1 MRYLK
6 HIKIILSIS
15 LIAVCIGC
23 NDMDK
28 IHEQY
33 LGGEIIYSGKLD
45 TLLVRPG
52 MYRAQLEGYT
62 HLLGNS
68 NKVIIEFENRTEVFD
83 IDNNVSEIYSVI
95 IENLEEDFYEFDV
108 TTQDQEGN
116 VSVPQTVSGYAV
128 GDIFVEDQSPREIN
142 DFSFESDGNY
152 VNFFGNAESEF
163 VIFTTLDYDNENN
176 EVVRD
181 TLFFE
186 ENRKRLYQYK
196 PNGNIITTSVIQS
209 GLDGIDSISLNPLN
223 YTMPELPYS
232 MLNKNYFRLVGMPS
246 DNPGTYNNANP
257 NEYLFDNNS
266 DWSGD
271 DTYTY
276 NSGPNSLPHHFTVDL
291 GVNTDLRR
299 IDIHSIDPE
308 IESAHNPTLIQ
319 IWGRD
324 NLDFA
329 ETNSSS
335 EDDFI
340 NAGWVLLKE
349 QEVAGNETG
358 MSSVIIPNSSSQ
370 KRFIRIRTLSTVS
383 SEGVKYTELT
393 FYGENI
399 QPVDLD
405 KSEFDLVNLPSDNPG
420 TFYGAEPENYL
431 FDNNSFYSGDLYG
444 YHSGENAIPGFFTI
458 DLGVS
463 TYLAKVTMDFRPTWS
478 FSGNTPNEIE
488 IWMRP
493 DLENAE
499 TFPIFESSDNSVTS
513 SPVTT
518 DSLIN
523 AGWILI
529 HTQSIDGENSSSIE
543 FDVSSETLS
552 RFLRIRYTNTVGGSG
567 CQFIEMGFSGFG
579 IFPID

>member
-1 MRYLK
+1 
-6 HIKIILSIS
+6 
-15 LIAVCIGC
+15 
-23 NDMDK
+23 
-28 IHEQY
+28 
-33 LGGEIIYSGKLD
+33 
-45 TLLVRPG
+45 
-52 MYRAQLEGYT
+52 
-62 HLLGNS
+62 
-68 NKVIIEFENRTEVFD
+68 
-83 IDNNVSEIYSVI
+83 
-95 IENLEEDFYEFDV
+95 
-108 TTQDQEGN
+108 
-116 VSVPQTVSGYAV
+116 
-128 GDIFVEDQSPREIN
+128 
-142 DFSFESDGNY
+142 
-152 VNFFGNAESEF
+152 
-163 VIFTTLDYDNENN
+163 
-176 EVVRD
+176 
-181 TLFFE
+181 
-186 ENRKRLYQYK
+186 
-196 PNGNIITTSVIQS
+196 
-209 GLDGIDSISLNPLN
+209 
-223 YTMPELPYS
+223 MPELPYS

-257 NEYLFDNNS
+257 NEYLFDNS
-266 DWSGD
+266 IDWSGD

-276 NSGPNSLPHHFTVDL
+276 NSGPNSLPHHFTIDL

-299 IDIHSIDPE
+299 IDINSIDPE
-308 IESAHNPTLIQ
+308 IESAYNPTLIQ

-335 EDDFI
+335 ENDFI

-358 MSSVIIPNSSSQ
+358 ISSIIIPNSSSQ
-370 KRFIRIRTLSTVS
+370 KRFIRLRTLSTVGN
-383 SEGVKYTELT
+383 EGVKYTELT

-399 QPVDLD
+399 QPVNLD

-444 YHSGENAIPGFFTI
+444 YHSGENSIPGFFTI

-463 TYLAKVTMDFRPTWS
+463 TYLAKVNMDFRPTWS

-488 IWMRP
+488 IWMRS

-499 TFPIFESSDNSVTS
+499 TFPVFESSGNSVTS

-543 FDVSSETLS
+543 FDVNSEIIS